1 MCHAAEF
8 GNELAW
14 LEEGKDV
21 AGDEGASEG
30 PLKDHLAKWK
40 TELE

>member
-21 AGDEGASEG
+21 AGDEGAAM
-30 PLKDHLAKWK
+30 KDL
-40 TELE
+40 